1 MLFASRKLSDSW
13 SSYAAPI
20 RSAIKGS
27 SKISQVSHNF
37 SNPHLG
43 LLQNY
48 DNVPKMS

>member
-1 MLFASRKLSDSW
+1 MLFASCKLSGSW

-37 SNPHLG
+37 SNPYLN

-48 DNVPKMS
+48 EKFPK

>member
-1 MLFASRKLSDSW
+1 MLFASCKLIDSW

-37 SNPHLG
+37 SNLYLD

-48 DNVPKMS
+48 DNLPKMS